1 MLRNPVDRKVGG
13 IFIEIEILASIFLRS
28 KYLEIRKLNRNFAS
42 FFGY

>member
-13 IFIEIEILASIFLRS
+13 IFIEILASIFLRS